1 MLYTKPKADPT
12 KRKLL
17 FSKGHLLLK
26 QTSKKIR
33 FFAA

>member
-1 MLYTKPKADPT
+1 MLYTKPQPGG

-33 FFAA
+33 FSAS